1 MASGKGNLYISADIE
16 PLYMAHHLTT
26 YFESVIKP
34 LADFVGGNFLDEQ
47 EYGGLL
53 CGFLSLRQLTVE
65 QFNRAYQLTI
75 NACQNDE
82 NLSLYQ
88 ADFERLFKSDPR
100 FQVKALTK
108 SEIESLR
115 QSKIN
120 AYQQMMAM

>member
-1 MASGKGNLYISADIE
+1 MASGKGNLYIGADIE
-16 PLYMAHHLTT
+16 PLYMAHYLTT

-34 LADFVGGNFLDEQ
+34 LADFVGGDFLDEQ

-53 CGFLSLRQLTVE
+53 CGFLSLRQLTVD

-100 FQVKALTK
+100 
-108 SEIESLR
+108 
-115 QSKIN
+115 
-120 AYQQMMAM
+120 YQE